1 MPDDDRRA
9 KLERLRE
16 QGVDPFPHA
25 FPGVQAS
32 GSVHAAHGELEAGDE
47 TDTSYRVAGRLAARR
62 GHGGS
67 AFLDVV
73 DRSGRIQV
81 QARRDV
87 LGEEPF
93 DRLVSLDL
101 GDIVGI
107 DGTAFRSRRGELSLR
122 ATSYT
127 LLAKSLAPPPDKFHG
142 LEDTETRY
150 RRRELDLIANEEAR
164 ELFILRSR

>member
-1 MPDDDRRA
+1 MEDDRRA

-25 FPGVQAS
+25 FSGVQPSA
-32 GSVHAAHGELEAGDE
+32 SVHAAHDDLEAGGE
-47 TDTSYRVAGRLAARR
+47 TDVVYRVAGRLAARR

-87 LGEEPF
+87 LGEEP
-93 DRLVSLDL
+93 
-101 GDIVGI
+101 
-107 DGTAFRSRRGELSLR
+107 
-122 ATSYT
+122 
-127 LLAKSLAPPPDKFHG
+127 
-142 LEDTETRY
+142 
-150 RRRELDLIANEEAR
+150 
-164 ELFILRSR
+164 